1 VSGPEAGTPALLT
14 IPGTDNHGKPRQD
27 FAGKLAAADDTEY
40 LRLAEQ
46 YVWLSAYADNNPR
59 SDYHWMADAC
69 YDEAKRRGKPELYEQ
84 AWRRAAG
91 RED

>member
-1 VSGPEAGTPALLT
+1 MNGETPSAPT
-14 IPGTDNHGKPRQD
+14 IPGADNHGKPRQE
-27 FAGKLAAADDTEY
+27 FAGKLAAADDAEF

-46 YVWLSAYADNNPR
+46 YIWLSAYANNNPR

-69 YDEAKRRGKPELYEQ
+69 GDEARRRGKPGLYEQ

-91 RED
+91 KKG